1 MPDAQDFVKAVS
13 SFNLDTAFPNMEAH
27 AYDWRVDKYE
37 PNRVW
42 FTIRNTGTHT
52 GPLKFLGRTI
62 QPTGKVRCRSTP
74 CYGSCDR
81 QKCGLS
87 WENLLPIPYLL
98 SQLET
103 HNCADSVLPAGG
115 AGGAGVPVVH
125 I

>member
-1 MPDAQDFVKAVS
+1 MQLTLPGAQDFVKAVS

-62 QPTGKVRCRSTP
+62 QPTGKVGYRSTP
-74 CYGSCDR
+74 CYGPCCR
-81 QKCGLS
+81 QKCGVS
-87 WENLLPIPYLL
+87 
-98 SQLET
+98 
-103 HNCADSVLPAGG
+103 
-115 AGGAGVPVVH
+115 
-125 I
+125 

>member
-1 MPDAQDFVKAVS
+1 MHLTVPSAQDFVKAVS

-62 QPTGKVRCRSTP
+62 QPTGKVRHRSTP
-74 CYGSCDR
+74 CYGAEMRHEKTCPHF
-81 QKCGLS
+81 
-87 WENLLPIPYLL
+87 LLV
-98 SQLET
+98 SKLET
-103 HNCADSVLPAGG
+103 HNCADSM
-115 AGGAGVPVVH
+115 
-125 I
+125 

>member
-1 MPDAQDFVKAVS
+1 MHFTGQAAQDFVKAVS

-62 QPTGKVRCRSTP
+62 QPTGKVRAERTALF
-74 CYGSCDR
+74 SCAPLVTV
-81 QKCGLS
+81 QAHTAGLYKRTCAR
-87 WENLLPIPYLL
+87 LLL
-98 SQLET
+98 
-103 HNCADSVLPAGG
+103 
-115 AGGAGVPVVH
+115 VPDWKGNTALF
-125 I
+125 